1 MVQIIK
7 LVVSLQ
13 LVLIDMHMVAVMV
26 VQVAVTQDALGVV
39 AAVVGA
45 AHEVME

>member
-7 LVVSLQ
+7 LVASLQ
-13 LVLIDMHMVAVMV
+13 LVLIDMHMLAVMV

-39 AAVVGA
+39 AALAVV
-45 AHEVME
+45 AHVVMV